1 MTNIDANATP
11 IPGDQDSESR
21 RKVSP
26 RLPVALLFRWSLSG
40 ALILVGVWHLFLLLR
55 SWSYWSERIVIDA
68 AYSPYPWLIVELC
81 VLLAGILLAI
91 RSRWVFV
98 PVLIHIAL
106 FARQMHVGGGFS
118 FSGASIPFEI
128 FQVWFIEAVVL
139 GECIRLWSKR
149 GLR

>member
-1 MTNIDANATP
+1 MTNFDVNTTP
-11 IPGDQDSESR
+11 IAQVSESHHEAT
-21 RKVSP
+21 P
-26 RLPVALLFRWSLSG
+26 RLPVALLFRWLLSA
-40 ALILVGVWHLFLLLR
+40 ALILLGTWHLFLLLR
-55 SWSYWSERIVIDA
+55 SWSYWSERVVIDA
-68 AYSPYPWLIVELC
+68 AYSPYPWLLVEFC
-81 VLLAGILLAI
+81 VLFAGVLLAI
-91 RSRWVFV
+91 RSRWVFI
-98 PVLIHIAL
+98 PVLLHIAL